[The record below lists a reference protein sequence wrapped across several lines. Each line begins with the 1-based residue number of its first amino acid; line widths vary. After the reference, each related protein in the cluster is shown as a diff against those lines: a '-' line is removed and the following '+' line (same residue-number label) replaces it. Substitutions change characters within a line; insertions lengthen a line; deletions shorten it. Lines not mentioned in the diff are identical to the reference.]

1 MELSKEQIL
10 YIDHRLEN
18 EGVKYWEIRIE
29 MLDHVVSDV
38 EKNLISEN
46 TEYQFKEIVQKA
58 FVSLGWKENFN
69 GSNFPSTGKDAWKS
83 VNKEYRKMY
92 HQGFINFFK
101 SLKNIGIFICFLLLF
116 YTISNNVN
124 FKVYKRVSLF
134 LFLLPILTFIL
145 YSIIIWFKKY
155 EKSIHLNYGNLYFSF
170 AFLMLNLPLQLIK
183 YTTESNQR
191 IFLIISILIYFIA
204 TYSGYQVYKKAISK
218 VEKMRKELLS

>member
-18 EGVKYWEIRIE
+18 DGVKYWDIRIE

-38 EKNLISEN
+38 ETKLELET
-46 TEYQFKEIVQKA
+46 TEYEFKEIVQNA
-58 FVSLGWKENFN
+58 FVDLGWKENFN
-69 GSNFPSTGKDAWKS
+69 GSSFPKS
-83 VNKEYRKMY
+83 NNACKNVNNEYRKLY
-92 HQGFINFFK
+92 HQGFLNFFK
-101 SLKNIGIFICFLLLF
+101 SFKNIGFIICYLIISI
-116 YTISNNVN
+116 TISNITN
-124 FKVYKRVSLF
+124 FNIFKRISLV

>member
-1 MELSKEQIL
+1 MELSKEQIK

-18 EGVKYWEIRIE
+18 DGIKYWDIRIE

-38 EKNLISEN
+38 ETKLELET
-46 TEYQFKEIVQKA
+46 TEYEFKEIVQNA
-58 FVSLGWKENFN
+58 FVALGWKENFN
-69 GSNFPSTGKDAWKS
+69 GSNFPKS
-83 VNKEYRKMY
+83 NNACKNINNEYRKMY
-92 HQGFINFFK
+92 FQGFLNFFK
-101 SLKNIGIFICFLLLF
+101 SFKNIGFIICYLIISI
-116 YTISNNVN
+116 TISNNTN
-124 FKVYKRVSLF
+124 FNIFKRISLV
-134 LFLLPILTFIL
+134 LFILPILTFIL